1 MRFSCELSLW
11 AAFFLT
17 NCTGDLN
24 IKNYTLQVPEGN
36 TVENFP
42 MTQNSETIMENT
54 DTISN
59 INTKKCFMTEK
70 NLPYD
75 KQKDKHKAIIWNLY
89 PLHKMSF

>member
-1 MRFSCELSLW
+1 
-11 AAFFLT
+11 
-17 NCTGDLN
+17 
-24 IKNYTLQVPEGN
+24 
-36 TVENFP
+36 